1 MTELDTIPTGQDAP
15 IQLATVEP
23 GVMDK
28 MREYAESLAVANQ
41 LAEQIART
49 DYAGPFKGKPADL
62 GVAIL
67 KGAALGIGPTE
78 VGKAIYVVHGS
89 PALYGKTALGIARA
103 QGYRFDRDTYTPQE
117 VTVTAHAPNGDTD
130 QVTYTY
136 ERAQR
141 EGLVKGNKQQYETRP
156 EKMLYWKCIGE
167 LADQFFPHLLN
178 GMPIKEDWEQ
188 SQPIHAPS
196 RRIDRPTGAQGARAA
211 LGLGAEPESAAEPA
225 TDTPAPATPEQLQ
238 ELAALLDQ
246 EGLTEGPAKLAWLT
260 EQFGRDITSATD
272 LTATEANDVTAFLK
286 EDK

>member
-1 MTELDTIPTGQDAP
+1 MTELDTIQDAP

-89 PALYGKTALGIARA
+89 PALYGKTALGIARGN
-103 QGYRFDRDTYTPQE
+103 GYRFDRDTYTPQE

-211 LGLGAEPESAAEPA
+211 LGLTQLEPEPEPEPEG
-225 TDTPAPATPEQLQ
+225 PAPATAEQLT
-238 ELAALLDQ
+238 ELAALLDAHQ
-246 EGLTEGPAKLAWLT
+246 CETREEKLGWIN
-260 EQFGRDITSATD
+260 EQYPGRDFGSAAD
-272 LTATEANDVTAFLK
+272 LTVDEAAALITFLK
-286 EDK
+286 EDKQ